1 MSGTRDENIFMARLA
16 EQADRY
22 DDMFHYM
29 QRAVALGAELGQEE
43 RNLLSVACKNSVGTC
58 RSAYRAVSSAYPKES
73 GGQASD
79 IVKGYMEKVG
89 GQLSAKCEEV
99 LLMISQSLIPS
110 AQDTEAKV
118 FFLKMKGDYH
128 RYLAEYKAA
137 SGDSKAAQDAQEAYQ
152 AATEEAGSLPATHP
166 IRLGL
171 ALNFS
176 VFYYEVLG
184 KPESAVS
191 LAKAAFNEAKN
202 CADADPDVEP
212 IMQLL
217 KENLILWT
225 DAPGGGEAKAPE
237 QDGTNV
243 EDL

>member
-29 QRAVALGAELGQEE
+29 QRAVALGSNLGPDE
-43 RNLLSVACKNSVGTC
+43 RNLLSVACKNSVGSY

-73 GGQASD
+73 GGQTFD
-79 IVKGYMEKVG
+79 IVRGYIEKVG
-89 GQLSAKCEEV
+89 DQLSAKCEEV
-99 LLMISQSLIPS
+99 LLLISQSLIPS
-110 AQDTEAKV
+110 ATDPEAKV
-118 FFLKMKGDYH
+118 FYLKMKGDYH

-137 SGDSKAAQDAQEAYQ
+137 SGDSKPAQDAQEAYQ
-152 AATEEAGSLPATHP
+152 QATEEATSLSPTHP

-176 VFYYEVLG
+176 VYYYEVLG

-191 LAKAAFNEAKN
+191 LARAAFNEAKN
-202 CADADPDVEP
+202 STDVDPDVEP

-217 KENLILWT
+217 KENLMLWT
-225 DAPGGGEAKAPE
+225 DAAGGGEAKAPE